1 MLIGN
6 KYSFQSHVPWQR
18 PVFWVSYSAII
29 ASIYVL
35 LNINIDIP
43 LAVPAILGTAVS
55 LFLGFRTNSAY
66 QRWWEARK
74 IWGAITNNS
83 RTLARQILTFGN
95 AFESVNTRNRI
106 IKRQIAW
113 NWTLAY
119 SLRNLGNSDEAEE
132 YLNPDELMKIQNSKH
147 PNNILLLNQ
156 EKDLSSLVEG
166 QALNEFDFRTIDST
180 LKELTDSMGKCER
193 IKKTVFPTQYSLYT
207 AIFINLFL
215 ALLPFGL
222 VPVIGFFTLPVH
234 FSIGFTFGMIQRIAE
249 DMQDPFEGTQN
260 DTAMFT
266 MSRGIEQNLLEMMG
280 EKELPEAYPVKDG
293 VMM

>member
-1 MLIGN
+1 MLVEN
-6 KYSFQSHVPWQR
+6 KYSFQSDVPWKR
-18 PVFWVSYSAII
+18 PVFWVIYSAII
-29 ASIYVL
+29 ATLFVVL
-35 LNINIDIP
+35 DVNIGIP
-43 LAVPAILGTAVS
+43 LAIPSILGTAIS

-74 IWGAITNNS
+74 VWGAIVNNS

-95 AFESVNTRNRI
+95 TKKSANTRIQI

-119 SLRNLGNSDEAEE
+119 ALRGLGNSPEAKDYLFSTEE
-132 YLNPDELMKIQNSKH
+132 TEIQNAKH

-156 EKDLSSLVEG
+156 EKDLSNMVSS
-166 QALNEFDFRTIDST
+166 QALSDFDFRKIDST

-193 IKKTVFPTQYSLYT
+193 IKKTVFPIQYSLYT
-207 AIFINLFL
+207 MVFVNLFL
-215 ALLPFGL
+215 ALLPLGL
-222 VPVIGFFTLPVH
+222 VPIIGFFTIPIH
-234 FSIGFTFGMIQRIAE
+234 FAIGFTFGMIQRIAE

-266 MSRGIEQNLLEMMG
+266 ISRGIEQNLLEMMG
-280 EKELPEAYPVKDG
+280 EKNLPEAYPVKDG
-293 VMM
+293 AVM